1 MKNKT
6 NNRVWL
12 DYIPSGVFEVGKSG
26 VQASIETVED
36 SSAVFDEDGE
46 DVSSTTL
53 PGAKGYKYV
62 NWGADNRLPYELIR
76 LIGVDEVMS
85 QNKLFNVLTCY
96 GAGQKYNDYDTGRPT
111 VDKEIKKWMLH
122 NSIPSFM
129 LEQATDMK
137 YYFFCVSVI
146 ILSVDGSRIVRL
158 RHKEACYCRFE
169 KADDKGRINHVFYG
183 NFRKSALREDEIE
196 VLPLLDEKDPLG
208 DLEVRMGRAPGK
220 DGKKSPPTKDR
231 KFAILV
237 RFPTPGCRY
246 YPLPNYTSIFRGD
259 WFDIK
264 RLIGKGKKAK
274 LKNHATVKYQ
284 VEVHKDFW
292 SNLLA
297 EEHITEPVKQLERIK
312 KEKENIKNFVSG
324 IENSGKVWITG
335 YYIDPNGKENR
346 MVRINVIDTTKEGG
360 DWSEDIQEASNI
372 TCYGDNI
379 HPNLVGATPGKSQSN
394 NSGSDKRELFTLKQS
409 LEIAFHDLMYMPH
422 NVVIHYNGW
431 GEKVYP
437 DVPMILLTTLDQ
449 NTDAKSTTANRINH
463 NNDEDDN

>member
-1 MKNKT
+1 MTKEKQ
-6 NNRVWL
+6 L
-12 DYIPSGVFEVGKSG
+12 DYIPSEIFNVGTSG
-26 VQASIETVED
+26 VQAAIDTVTD
-36 SSAVFDEDGE
+36 SADIFDEDGE
-46 DVSSTTL
+46 DISTLAIAGNEKQRYVAWGSDDKL
-53 PGAKGYKYV
+53 PF
-62 NWGADNRLPYELIR
+62 ELIK
-76 LIGVDEVMS
+76 LIGLDEVMS

-96 GAGQKYNDYDTGRPT
+96 GAGQKYNDFATEKPT
-111 VDKEIKKWMLH
+111 TDKEIKKWLLH
-122 NSIPSFM
+122 NNIPAFF

-146 ILSVDGSRIVRL
+146 ILSKDGSKIVRL
-158 RHKEACYCRFE
+158 RHKDACYCRFS
-169 KADDKGRINHVFYG
+169 KAGKKGRIENVFFA
-183 NFRKSALREDEIE
+183 NFRKSALQKEDVE
-196 VLPLLDEKDPLG
+196 VLYLLDEKDPLG
-208 DLEVRMGRAPGK
+208 ELEILMGREPGPEGLIK
-220 DGKKSPPTKDR
+220 VRTNER

-246 YPLPNYTSIFRGD
+246 DPIPNYTSIFRGD

-274 LKNHATVKYQ
+274 LKNHASVKYQ

-292 SNLLA
+292 MNLLA
-297 EEHITEPVKQLERIK
+297 EERITEPVAQLERIK

-335 YYIDPNGKENR
+335 YYMDPNGKENR
-346 MVRINVIDTTKEGG
+346 MVRVNLIDTGKEGG

-422 NVVIHYNGW
+422 NIVIHYNGW
-431 GEKVYP
+431 GDKVYP

-449 NTDAKSTTANRINH
+449 NTDAKKTSANADQNK
-463 NNDEDDN
+463 DDND